1 MSDGLYY
8 IVLSFIQGI
17 TEFLPVSSSAHL
29 VLFPLLTNHSDQGI
43 AFDVA
48 IHLGTLSAVVYYFR
62 YKVKWMWYGFWRS
75 LKIGNAI
82 SLHKPMGYYSK
93 LAWYLII
100 ASIPVAIAGATLHS
114 YIENIARAPIVIGY
128 ASIIFGILL
137 FIADHYSNYIN
148 HSTQPPSTK
157 PTLKNTLV
165 VGLFQV
171 LAIIPGTSRSGI
183 TLTGGLFMGMSRKNA
198 ATFSFL
204 LAIPTILMAG
214 GYESLK
220 LWHSTNIVA
229 WPYFLL
235 GFIVSSLTAFW
246 CIHVFLKLINK
257 MGLLPFVIYRIILGI
272 GLLILFHT

>member
-1 MSDGLYY
+1 MSDSLYY
-8 IVLSFIQGI
+8 IILSLIQGI

-29 VLFPLLTNHSDQGI
+29 VLFPLLTNHVDQGI

-48 IHLGTLSAVVYYFR
+48 IHLGTLVAVVYYFR

-75 LKIGNAI
+75 LNIGNTKSSAQ
-82 SLHKPMGYYSK
+82 PMGYYSK
-93 LAWYLII
+93 LAWYLIA
-100 ASIPVAIAGATLHS
+100 ASIPVAIAGATLHG
-114 YIENIARAPIVIGY
+114 YIENIARSPIVIGY
-128 ASIIFGILL
+128 ASIVFGVLL
-137 FIADHYSNYIN
+137 FIADYISS
-148 HSTQPPSTK
+148 HQKHTPLKPPTK

-165 VGLFQV
+165 IGLFQV

-183 TLTGGLFMGMSRKNA
+183 TLTGGLFMGMNRKNA

-220 LWHSTNIVA
+220 LWHSTNTVA

-246 CIHVFLKLINK
+246 CIHFFLKIINK
-257 MGLLPFVIYRIILGI
+257 MGVLPFVIYRIILGL
-272 GLLILFHT
+272 GLLILFRA